1 MWLRDDFND
10 SGPGLVV
17 EDNVVSG
24 AIVPWLHVRN
34 RFLQYLYLG

>member
-1 MWLRDDFND
+1 MILAQAI
-10 SGPGLVV
+10 VV

-24 AIVPWLHVRN
+24 AVVPWLHVGN